1 MEKAGL
7 FCCLNGLKNL
17 PKVRFQSP
25 FNPIGQSNKGFL
37 TGQLW
42 RILKFVLHGAGPRT
56 TFFFCFVFL
65 RRPHNLKA
73 WNRLGLNKRFSIVG
87 DAGLHVRT
95 LRVDE
100 LNLKNNLESVDLS
113 WLYTN
118 CNLLTHETRNS

>member
-1 MEKAGL
+1 MAHTEIPATRGGTQNNVL
-7 FCCLNGLKNL
+7 F
-17 PKVRFQSP
+17 
-25 FNPIGQSNKGFL
+25 
-37 TGQLW
+37 
-42 RILKFVLHGAGPRT
+42 FVL
-56 TFFFCFVFL
+56 FFL
-65 RRPHNLKA
+65 RRPHNLNA

-95 LRVDE
+95 LRGDE